1 MNEFSWSACSNTNI
15 LFRNLN
21 TAGLLMPGIYW
32 CCICLTGNNAPRS
45 MLYTE
50 KWCLE
55 KPSSLQNIC
64 VFTWILNNGLRMLAR
79 FGWHRTGSLR
89 ASCLCCQLFI
99 MFIRCV
105 GRFLTGNYTKQ
116 RLVYTLQ
123 LSKVPLKK
131 YFEIHKERLRVFIVD
146 TITLH
151 HTTVWWAFIFMISQ
165 IHLHLNTSLVNN
177 FGTNTCHYGD
187 GQTF

>member
-1 MNEFSWSACSNTNI
+1 MSSVGVHAAI
-15 LFRNLN
+15 Q
-21 TAGLLMPGIYW
+21 IYSLEISTQQDSSRRGFIDAAFVW
-32 CCICLTGNNAPRS
+32 QVIMRQDRCCTQSCK
-45 MLYTE
+45 

-64 VFTWILNNGLRMLAR
+64 VFTWILNNGLRMSAR

-131 YFEIHKERLRVFIVD
+131 YFEIHKERLHVFIVD

-165 IHLHLNTSLVNN
+165 IHLEHCFSE
-177 FGTNTCHYGD
+177 
-187 GQTF
+187 